1 MEQTM
6 YDTTK
11 LSDAIDAVQDIRTAL
26 DYLVAAQEILKR
38 HEVINLRMH
47 NELHYITTLVR
58 NDVMDRADQFE
69 YLD

>member
-1 MEQTM
+1 M
-6 YDTTK
+6 YDTSK

-38 HEVINLRMH
+38 RGAGDRALQDLQH
-47 NELHYITTLVR
+47 ITTYVR
-58 NDVMDRADQFE
+58 DEVRHRTDHLE

>member
-1 MEQTM
+1 MEQAM
-6 YDTTK
+6 YDKTK

-38 HEVINLRMH
+38 H
-47 NELHYITTLVR
+47 
-58 NDVMDRADQFE
+58 DVLSDRALQDLQHMASYVRDEVRHRADHLE